1 MTPNTIKYLPYG
13 HIVAEITTEG
23 GKRLRVSASRSPGGQ
38 FVPYAVRP
46 IEDKKAATT

>member
-23 GKRLRVSASRSPGGQ
+23 GKRLRVRASRDPGGQ
-38 FVPYAVRP
+38 FVAYAVRP
-46 IEDKKAATT
+46 IEEESAA